1 MKFRNLFAPTIAA
14 AVVLSSS
21 MMMASAQEERPRGG
35 RPEGGRFGG
44 PGGPGGGPGG
54 PGGPGGM
61 MMGMGQRDGAGSLV
75 MLLGREEV
83 RTEIKLM
90 PDQVEGLRKMA
101 ERMRPERPDFDF
113 RSATDQERSAFM
125 AKMQAQQAERAA
137 DAKAQ
142 LEELLM
148 PKQFERLE
156 QIALQA
162 QGAMALVNTEVA
174 EKLGLT
180 KEVTEAMG
188 KDLTANQEKVRD
200 MVQAMMRD
208 RDREAAGAMRE
219 KMEEMRKDLDTK
231 LVAHLSDEQKTMFEE
246 MKGEPFELA
255 PMTFGG
261 RGAGPGGERGAGPGG
276 ERGGPEGRGREGDR
290 PQRGRERGGDRPQRG
305 GDRPERD

>member
-1 MKFRNLFAPTIAA
+1 MKLRNLFAPIIAT

-21 MMMASAQEERPRGG
+21 VMMASAQEERPRGG

-44 PGGPGGGPGG
+44 GPGG

-61 MMGMGQRDGAGSLV
+61 MGGMMGMGQRGGAGGLA
-75 MLLGREEV
+75 MLLAREEV
-83 RTEIKLM
+83 RTEIEMM
-90 PDQVEGLRKMA
+90 PDQIEGLRKLG
-101 ERMRPERPDFDF
+101 ERMRTERPDFDF
-113 RSATDQERSAFM
+113 RNATDEERSAFM

-156 QIALQA
+156 QIALQT
-162 QGAMALVNTEVA
+162 QGAMALANPEVA
-174 EKLGLT
+174 EKLGLA

-188 KDLTANQEKVRD
+188 KDLTANQEKVRE
-200 MVQAMMRD
+200 MVQTMMRD
-208 RDREAAGAMRE
+208 RDREAAEAMRE
-219 KMEEMRKDLDTK
+219 KMEEMRKELETK
-231 LVAHLSDEQKTMFEE
+231 LVAQLSDEQKSKFEE

-261 RGAGPGGERGAGPGG
+261 RGGPGG

-290 PQRGRERGGDRPQRG
+290 PQRDRERGD
-305 GDRPERD
+305 DRPESE

>member
-1 MKFRNLFAPTIAA
+1 
-14 AVVLSSS
+14 
-21 MMMASAQEERPRGG
+21 
-35 RPEGGRFGG
+35 
-44 PGGPGGGPGG
+44 
-54 PGGPGGM
+54 
-61 MMGMGQRDGAGSLV
+61 MGMGQRDGAGNLV
-75 MLLGREEV
+75 MLLGRPEV

-101 ERMRPERPDFDF
+101 ERLRPERPDFDF
-113 RSATDQERSAFM
+113 RSATDQQRSAFM
-125 AKMQAQQAERAA
+125 AQMQAQQAERAA

-148 PKQFERLE
+148 PEQFERLE

-162 QGAMALVNTEVA
+162 QGAMALMNPEVA

-188 KDLTANQEKVRD
+188 KDATANQEKVRE

-219 KMEEMRKDLDTK
+219 KMEEVRKELDTK
-231 LVAHLSDEQKTMFEE
+231 LVAHLSDEQKTKFEE

-261 RGAGPGGERGAGPGG
+261 RGGERGAGPGG
-276 ERGGPEGRGREGDR
+276 ERGAGGERRGPEGRGREGDR
-290 PQRGRERGGDRPQRG
+290 PQRGRGGERRDRN
-305 GDRPERD
+305 